1 MAANG
6 NGLRLVTGTLDFSGG
21 INSGRVT
28 TIASPSMPYG
38 LKPNQ
43 LAWATNATMRGGG
56 VRSRTGFK
64 PVVQGANWSGLYQGG
79 YVYEPDFANPY
90 LVLQIGGRIYQVRV
104 DSDNSVQDLSK
115 QFNLTQPGT
124 VDQAFMKQGEIFLV
138 MQAGDN
144 TTNPLFWDGTTLTRS
159 KGFIGPGNPL
169 NQIPPAT
176 AMDYYQGRLWYAIGR
191 RYIAG
196 DIVGGPSGSLPFQK
210 RDSILNITE
219 NPIATAGDAFT
230 VPSNAGNIRALW
242 HPAELDTALGQGQ
255 LLIGTRKSIYR
266 NTVPITRNDWTSATI
281 NNTPL
286 QTVAQIRFGPVSD
299 RSVVQMNGDT
309 FYQTLEPGIRSLV
322 YAVRYFQQWGNTP
335 LSREESRV
343 ISFNDRSLLRFS
355 SGIEFDNRLLQT
367 ALPYQT
373 PVGVAHRGLL
383 PLDFDL
389 LNEIVDH
396 EPPAWE
402 GMLEGVQILQLF
414 EGDFGGLQRAFAV
427 VVSDLSKQIE
437 VWEITNSDRLDKM
450 GLNPQQPNDGNRI
463 NWFIETPSYT
473 WGDPFKLKELETVE
487 LWIDKL
493 WGTVNFKMQYRPDQH
508 ACWIDWHEWKECSAK
523 SCEED
528 LDQVSCPPYPSQP
541 FCEDFRA
548 TMTLPKPKASC
559 IKASGRPSIQ
569 GYQFQF
575 RLNIKGW
582 CRVRGLLA
590 YALSRESE
598 PFKDLVCSEPF
609 S

>member
-1 MAANG
+1 M
-6 NGLRLVTGTLDFSGG
+6 DFSGG

-43 LAWATNATMRGGG
+43 LAWGTNITVRGGG
-56 VRSRTGFK
+56 VRSRTGQK
-64 PVVQGANWSGLYQGG
+64 PLVQGAKWSGLYQGG
-79 YVYEPDFANPY
+79 YRYEPDFAFPY
-90 LVLQIGGRIYQVRV
+90 LILQIGGRIYQVRV
-104 DSDNSVQDLSK
+104 DTDNSVHDLSAQFGNLK
-115 QFNLTQPGT
+115 QPST
-124 VDQAFMKQGEIFLV
+124 VDQAFMRQGEQFLV

-144 TTNPLFWDGTTLTRS
+144 ITNPLFWDGTTLTRS
-159 KGFIGPGNPL
+159 RGFIGPGNPQ

-191 RYIAG
+191 RFIAG

-210 RDSILNITE
+210 RDSILNVTE
-219 NPIATAGDAFT
+219 NPVASAGDFFT
-230 VPSNAGNIRALW
+230 VPSNALNIRAMW
-242 HPAELDTALGQGQ
+242 HPAELDTTLGQGQ
-255 LLIGTRKSIYR
+255 LLIGTPRSIYR
-266 NTVPITRNDWTSATI
+266 LTVPVTRDDWTKATA
-281 NNTPL
+281 NNTPF
-286 QTVAQIRFGPVSD
+286 QTVAQIRYGPVGE
-299 RSVVQMNGDT
+299 RSIVLANGDT

-322 YAVRYFQQWGNTP
+322 YAVRYFHQWGNTP
-335 LSREESRV
+335 ISRPENRV
-343 ISFNDRSLLRFS
+343 LAFNDRSLLRFS

-389 LNEIVDH
+389 LNEIVDTDA
-396 EPPAWE
+396 PAWE
-402 GMLEGVQILQLF
+402 GMLEGIQILQMF

-427 VVSDLSKQIE
+427 VVSDLNGQIE
-437 VWEITNSDRLDKM
+437 VWEMTNSDRFDKM
-450 GLNPQQPNDGNRI
+450 VGNDGNRI

-473 WGDPFKLKELETVE
+473 WGDPFKLKELDTVE

-493 WGTVNFKMQYRPDQH
+493 LGTVNFKMQYRPDQH

-528 LDQVSCPPYPSQP
+528 LDSVSCSVGYPSQP
-541 FCEDFRA
+541 FCEDFKA
-548 TMTLPKPKASC
+548 TMTLPKPHPSC
-559 IKASGRPSIQ
+559 IKTSGRPSTQ

-582 CRVRGLLA
+582 CRLRGLLP
-590 YALSRESE
+590 YAWPIESE
-598 PFKDLVCSEPF
+598 PFKGLVC
-609 S
+609 